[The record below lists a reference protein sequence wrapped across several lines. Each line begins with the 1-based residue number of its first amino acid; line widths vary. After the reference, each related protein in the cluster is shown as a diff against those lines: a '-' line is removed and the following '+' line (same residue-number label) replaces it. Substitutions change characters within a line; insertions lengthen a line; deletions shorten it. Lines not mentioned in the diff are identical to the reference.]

1 MQVRLRS
8 NGNIMTFDPGLRVGK
23 GGEGVVYAVPAEPS
37 LVAKI
42 YHQSKATLERGR
54 KLEAML
60 GNPPADPMQAKG
72 HVSIAWPVDLL
83 ELPRTGQVIG
93 FLMPRM
99 GLNMHPIVDFYD
111 PKARL
116 LSHPAFTYFHLIR
129 AARNFISAV
138 SALHAK
144 RYVIGDIN
152 ESNIMVDGQT
162 ALATIVDT
170 DSFQVA
176 GVNNRQ
182 IFRCSVGK
190 EDFTP
195 PELQGKDFS
204 QMDRKREHDLFGVA
218 VIIFQLLMEG
228 SPPFAGVFNGAG
240 DPPEYKSRIAK
251 GYFPYSRKKQVP
263 FNPGPLAPP
272 FNVLTPKLQQLF
284 LRCFEDGHHNSQA
297 RPDAE
302 TWRQALKE
310 AENSLVFCKVN
321 SQHYYGNHL
330 PDCSWCER
338 ARRLPDPF
346 PSKNQTRRVQQTIR
360 QGARKPAQ
368 TAQPGVRTVPRP
380 AVPRQ
385 AAVTP
390 PAIHSFNAAGTSI
403 SKGQHCVLSWSVA
416 NASRIVLNN
425 GIGVV
430 ASTGTLSIAPSR
442 SATYILT
449 AIGAGGTVTR
459 AVRIR
464 VNKPSPII
472 AFSASGRSVRIG
484 QPVTLRWNIA
494 PSHTAHLNGGI
505 GHVANSGQVSV
516 TPLKNRTYIL
526 TAKGAGRTVRQ
537 KIHVAVSL
545 PPLPAPLNTYL
556 PLSTLRIGLNR
567 YTGLSVPII
576 GLQPAVSLGQYGGL
590 QSYGNLGS
598 VTLALQNYQPM
609 QNYVPM
615 RQSPLRAAKQT
626 GALGSLTRWVK
637 NLFGEGRT
645 AVVGKQFD

>member
-1 MQVRLRS
+1 
-8 NGNIMTFDPGLRVGK
+8 MTFDPGRRVGK

-42 YHQSKATLERGR
+42 YHQSKATPERGR

-60 GNPPADPMQAKG
+60 GNPPVDPMQARG
-72 HVSIAWPVDLL
+72 HVSITWPVDLL
-83 ELPRTGQVIG
+83 EVPRTERVIG

-170 DSFQVA
+170 DSFQVTDA
-176 GVNNRQ
+176 NNRQ
-182 IFRCSVGK
+182 TFRCSVGK

-204 QMDRKREHDLFGVA
+204 QVDRKREHDLFGVA

-228 SPPFAGVFNGAG
+228 TPPFAGVFKGAG
-240 DPPEYKSRIAK
+240 DPPEYKTRIAK

-263 FNPGPLAPP
+263 FHPGPLAPP
-272 FNVLTPKLQQLF
+272 FNVLPPRLQQLF
-284 LRCFEDGHHNSQA
+284 LCCFEDGHNNSQA

-302 TWRQALKE
+302 TWRQALKD
-310 AENSLVFCKVN
+310 AENSLALCSVN
-321 SQHYYGNHL
+321 SQHYYGSHL
-330 PDCSWCER
+330 PNCPWCER

-346 PSKNQTRRVQQTIR
+346 PSKSQTRWVQQTIK
-360 QGARKPAQ
+360 QGARKSAQ
-368 TAQPGVRTVPRP
+368 TAQPGVRLVLRP
-380 AVPRQ
+380 FVLRQ

-390 PAIHSFNAAGTSI
+390 PAIHSFHASSTSI
-403 SKGQHCVLSWSVA
+403 NKGQPSVLSWSVA
-416 NASRIVLNN
+416 NASRVVLNN
-425 GIGVV
+425 GVGAV
-430 ASTGTLSIAPSR
+430 ASTGTLSVAPRQSI
-442 SATYILT
+442 SYILT
-449 AIGAGGTVTR
+449 AIGAGGAVTR
-459 AVRIR
+459 AVRIT
-464 VNKPSPII
+464 VQKPSPII
-472 AFSASGRSVRIG
+472 AFSTSGKSVNIG
-484 QPVTLRWNIA
+484 QPATLRWNVA
-494 PSHTAHLNGGI
+494 PTHTVHLNGGI

-516 TPLKNRTYIL
+516 TPLKNMTYIL
-526 TAKGAGRTVRQ
+526 TAKGAGRAVRQ
-537 KIHVAVSL
+537 RIRVAVSL

-556 PLSTLRIGLNR
+556 PLSMSSIRLNH
-567 YTGLSVPII
+567 YTGLSVPTI
-576 GLQPAVSLGQYGGL
+576 GLQPVLSLGQYRGL
-590 QSYGNLGS
+590 QAYGNLGS
-598 VTLALQNYQPM
+598 ATLALQNYQPM
-609 QNYVPM
+609 QRYIPM
-615 RQSPLRAAKQT
+615 RQPPVTAIKQT
-626 GALGSLTRWVK
+626 GTPGSLTKWLQ
-637 NLFGEGRT
+637 NLFGEWVT
-645 AVVGKQFD
+645 MAAGKQFDQ